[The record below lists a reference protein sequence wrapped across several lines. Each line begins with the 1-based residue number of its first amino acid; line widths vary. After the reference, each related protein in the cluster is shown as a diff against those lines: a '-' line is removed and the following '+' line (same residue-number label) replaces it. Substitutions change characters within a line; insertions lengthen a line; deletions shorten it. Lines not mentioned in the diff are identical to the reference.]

1 MFYAFLFVLIVAIG
15 LSTGLY
21 FQMKAS
27 RGQAEEQQKLLNDY
41 QFKVDEQEKLLND
54 YRKLEQSYDNVGEGY
69 EQALQNYD
77 KLEKEANQVK
87 SLNESL
93 QNRCNS
99 LQTELDTEKE
109 NNQKKGEAIGQVVKQ
124 LLSSVKATGDTQ
136 MTALVYKLIDMDDLQ
151 PNLPPIER
159 TDNILV
165 AQVSDEAIKI
175 SGVEKSQFANFAY
188 NVAPDAA
195 ATMLSTNQQKA
206 VRALTHLLD
215 NALKFTSEGT
225 ITLNV
230 SVDMDK
236 MQIIYAV
243 EDSGTGIEAA
253 DAERIFE
260 PYTKLNQFFDGQGIG
275 LTVARNLARRLGGDI
290 TYDSAFAT
298 ILPLQ
303 VQVHALCLPFLCNCY
318 H

>member
-1 MFYAFLFVLIVAIG
+1 MLYAFIIVLVIAIG
-15 LSTGLY
+15 LATGLY

-27 RGQAEEQQKLLNDY
+27 HGQAEEQQKLLNDY
-41 QFKVDEQEKLLND
+41 QYKVDEQQKLLDD
-54 YRKLEQSYDNVGEGY
+54 YRSLEKNFDNIGEGY
-69 EQALQNYD
+69 EQAL
-77 KLEKEANQVK
+77 LSFEKMEAEANKAK
-87 SLNESL
+87 SANEAL
-93 QNRCNS
+93 QKHCNS
-99 LQTELDTEKE
+99 LQAELDALRE
-109 NNQKKGEAIGQVVKQ
+109 
-124 LLSSVKATGDTQ
+124 SDQ
-136 MTALVYKLIDMDDLQ
+136 MILKLTDLDDIQPDM
-151 PNLPPIER
+151 PPIER
-159 TDNILV
+159 TDNIMV

-290 TYDSAFAT
+290 TYDSAFAGPGSRFVLT
-298 ILPLQ
+298 LPM
-303 VQVHALCLPFLCNCY
+303 
-318 H
+318 

>member
-1 MFYAFLFVLIVAIG
+1 MLYAFIIVLVIAIG
-15 LSTGLY
+15 LATGLY

-27 RGQAEEQQKLLNDY
+27 HGQAEEQQKLLNDY
-41 QFKVDEQEKLLND
+41 QYKVDEQQKLLDD
-54 YRKLEQSYDNVGEGY
+54 YRALEKNFDNIGEGY
-69 EQALQNYD
+69 EQAL
-77 KLEKEANQVK
+77 LSFEKMEAEANKAK
-87 SLNESL
+87 SANEAL
-93 QNRCNS
+93 QKHCNS
-99 LQTELDTEKE
+99 LQAELDALRESD
-109 NNQKKGEAIGQVVKQ
+109 QKKSETAKQVVKQ
-124 LLSSVKATGDTQ
+124 MLATAKANGDIRAIS
-136 MTALVYKLIDMDDLQ
+136 MILKLTDLDDIQPDM
-151 PNLPPIER
+151 PPIER
-159 TDNILV
+159 TDNIMV

-275 LTVARNLARRLGGDI
+275 LTVARNLARRLGGAL
-290 TYDSAFAT
+290 TSDSAFAGPGSRFV
-298 ILPLQ
+298 LPL
-303 VQVHALCLPFLCNCY
+303 PM
-318 H
+318 

>member
-1 MFYAFLFVLIVAIG
+1 MLYAFIIVLVIAIG
-15 LSTGLY
+15 LATGLY

-27 RGQAEEQQKLLNDY
+27 HGQAEEQQKLLNDY
-41 QFKVDEQEKLLND
+41 QYKVDEQQKLLDD
-54 YRKLEQSYDNVGEGY
+54 YRALEKNFDNIGEGY
-69 EQALQNYD
+69 EQAL
-77 KLEKEANQVK
+77 LSFEKMEAEANKAK
-87 SLNESL
+87 SANEAL
-93 QNRCNS
+93 QKHCNS
-99 LQTELDTEKE
+99 LQAELDALRESD
-109 NNQKKGEAIGQVVKQ
+109 QKKSETAKQVVKQ
-124 LLSSVKATGDTQ
+124 MLATAKANGDIHAIS
-136 MTALVYKLIDMDDLQ
+136 MILKLTDLDDIQPDM
-151 PNLPPIER
+151 PPIER

-175 SGVEKSQFANFAY
+175 SGVEKSQFVNFSY

-290 TYDSAFAT
+290 TYDSAFAGPGSRFVLT
-298 ILPLQ
+298 LPM
-303 VQVHALCLPFLCNCY
+303 
-318 H
+318 

>member
-1 MFYAFLFVLIVAIG
+1 M
-15 LSTGLY
+15 
-21 FQMKAS
+21 
-27 RGQAEEQQKLLNDY
+27 
-41 QFKVDEQEKLLND
+41 
-54 YRKLEQSYDNVGEGY
+54 
-69 EQALQNYD
+69 
-77 KLEKEANQVK
+77 
-87 SLNESL
+87 
-93 QNRCNS
+93 
-99 LQTELDTEKE
+99 
-109 NNQKKGEAIGQVVKQ
+109 
-124 LLSSVKATGDTQ
+124 
-136 MTALVYKLIDMDDLQ
+136 
-151 PNLPPIER
+151 PPIER
-159 TDNILV
+159 TDNIMV

-253 DAERIFE
+253 DAETGIEAADAERIFE

-290 TYDSAFAT
+290 TYDSAFAGPGSRFVLT
-298 ILPLQ
+298 LPM
-303 VQVHALCLPFLCNCY
+303 
-318 H
+318 

>member
-1 MFYAFLFVLIVAIG
+1 MLYAFIIVLVIAIG
-15 LSTGLY
+15 LATGLY

-27 RGQAEEQQKLLNDY
+27 HGQAEEQQKLLNDY
-41 QFKVDEQEKLLND
+41 QYKVDEQQKLLDD
-54 YRKLEQSYDNVGEGY
+54 YRALEKNFDNIGEGY
-69 EQALQNYD
+69 EQAL
-77 KLEKEANQVK
+77 LSFEKMEAEANKAK
-87 SLNESL
+87 SANEAL
-93 QNRCNS
+93 QKHCNS
-99 LQTELDTEKE
+99 LQAELDALRESD
-109 NNQKKGEAIGQVVKQ
+109 QKKSETAKQVVKQ
-124 LLSSVKATGDTQ
+124 MLATAKANGDIRAIS
-136 MTALVYKLIDMDDLQ
+136 MILKLTDLDDIQPDM
-151 PNLPPIER
+151 PPIER
-159 TDNILV
+159 TDNIMV

-175 SGVEKSQFANFAY
+175 SGVEKSQFANLAY

-290 TYDSAFAT
+290 TYDSAFAGPGSRFVLT
-298 ILPLQ
+298 LPM
-303 VQVHALCLPFLCNCY
+303 
-318 H
+318 

>member
-1 MFYAFLFVLIVAIG
+1 MLYAFIIVLVIAIG
-15 LSTGLY
+15 LATGLY

-27 RGQAEEQQKLLNDY
+27 HGQAEEQQKLLNDY
-41 QFKVDEQEKLLND
+41 QYKVDEQQKLLDD
-54 YRKLEQSYDNVGEGY
+54 YRALEKNFDNIGEGY
-69 EQALQNYD
+69 EQAL
-77 KLEKEANQVK
+77 LSFEKMEAEANKAK
-87 SLNESL
+87 SANEAL
-93 QNRCNS
+93 QKHCNS
-99 LQTELDTEKE
+99 LQAELDALRESD
-109 NNQKKGEAIGQVVKQ
+109 QKKSETAKQVVKQ
-124 LLSSVKATGDTQ
+124 MLATAKANGDIRAIS
-136 MTALVYKLIDMDDLQ
+136 MILKLTDLDDIQPDM
-151 PNLPPIER
+151 PPIER
-159 TDNILV
+159 TDNIMV

-195 ATMLSTNQQKA
+195 ATMLSTNQ
-206 VRALTHLLD
+206 
-215 NALKFTSEGT
+215 
-225 ITLNV
+225 LNV

-290 TYDSAFAT
+290 TYDSAFAGPGSRFVLT
-298 ILPLQ
+298 LPM
-303 VQVHALCLPFLCNCY
+303 
-318 H
+318 

>member
-1 MFYAFLFVLIVAIG
+1 MLYAFIIVLVIAIG
-15 LSTGLY
+15 LATGLY

-27 RGQAEEQQKLLNDY
+27 HGQAEEQQKLLNDY
-41 QFKVDEQEKLLND
+41 QYKVDEQQKLLDD
-54 YRKLEQSYDNVGEGY
+54 YRALEKNFDNIGEGY
-69 EQALQNYD
+69 EQAL
-77 KLEKEANQVK
+77 LSFEKMEAEANKAK
-87 SLNESL
+87 SANEAL
-93 QNRCNS
+93 QKHCNS
-99 LQTELDTEKE
+99 LQAELDALRESD
-109 NNQKKGEAIGQVVKQ
+109 QKKSETAKQVVKQ
-124 LLSSVKATGDTQ
+124 MLATAKANGDIRAIS
-136 MTALVYKLIDMDDLQ
+136 MILKLTDLDDIQPDM
-151 PNLPPIER
+151 PPIER
-159 TDNILV
+159 TDNIMV

-175 SGVEKSQFANFAY
+175 SGVDKSQFANFSY
-188 NVAPDAA
+188 KVAPDAA

-290 TYDSAFAT
+290 TYDSAFAGPGSRFVLT
-298 ILPLQ
+298 LPM
-303 VQVHALCLPFLCNCY
+303 
-318 H
+318 

>member
-1 MFYAFLFVLIVAIG
+1 MLYLFIIALIVAVVLG
-15 LSTGLY
+15 FALY
-21 FQMKAS
+21 SQRQA
-27 RGQAEEQQKLLNDY
+27 GQRQAQEQQQLLADYQRRVDEQQKLLD
-41 QFKVDEQEKLLND
+41 D
-54 YRKLEQSYDNVGEGY
+54 YRALEKNFDSVGEGY

-165 AQVSDEAIKI
+165 AQVSDEAIKF
-175 SGVEKSQFANFAY
+175 SGVENSKHAQFEY
-188 NVAPDAA
+188 HVAPDAA
-195 ATMLSTNQQKA
+195 ATMLSTNKQKA
-206 VRALTHLLD
+206 VRVLTHLLD

-230 SVDMDK
+230 SIDMDK

-290 TYDSAFAT
+290 TYDSAFAGPGSRFVLT
-298 ILPLQ
+298 LPM
-303 VQVHALCLPFLCNCY
+303 
-318 H
+318 